1 MMQADERE
9 LERLESEERA
19 LSARRRRLHERI
31 DFLRAGGA
39 EEPDGGHALALLE
52 RQERE
57 VSAARRSLHRQIDEL
72 RVRLGR
78 PAGPTPRLRL
88 GA

>member
-1 MMQADERE
+1 MMQVERE

-39 EEPDGGHALALLE
+39 DDPGGADALAQLE
-52 RQERE
+52 QQERE

-72 RVRLGR
+72 RIRLGR
-78 PAGPTPRLRL
+78 PAGPQPRLRL